1 MIVGTGTDLIE
12 IERIARTFK
21 RHDGRFL
28 RRVFTEGE
36 ADYCTSRPKPAQHL
50 AARFAAKEAV
60 AKALGTGISRGIA
73 WRDIEVARRP
83 GQAPRIVLHGRAEE
97 IAARLGISAV
107 HISLTHSRDF
117 ALAAAVAEK

>member
-1 MIVGTGTDLIE
+1 MIIGTGTDLIE

-21 RHDGRFL
+21 RYDGRFL
-28 RRVFTEGE
+28 RRVFTECE
-36 ADYCTSRPKPAQHL
+36 ADYCTSKPKPAQHL

-73 WRDIEVARRP
+73 WRDIEVTRKP
-83 GQAPRIVLHGRAEE
+83 GQAPRIVLRGRAEK
-97 IAARLGISAV
+97 IAASLGISAV

-117 ALAAAVAEK
+117 AMAVAVAEK